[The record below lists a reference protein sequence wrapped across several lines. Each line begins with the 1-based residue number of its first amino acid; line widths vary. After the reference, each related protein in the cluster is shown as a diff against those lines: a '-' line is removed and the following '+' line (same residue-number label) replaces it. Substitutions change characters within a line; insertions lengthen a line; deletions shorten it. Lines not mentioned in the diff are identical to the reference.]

1 MKKIIFLIMTML
13 VFTSCLTKV
22 NVDNKGD
29 LNLSIKWPESSDS
42 KSASKAL
49 LPNTD
54 KILITIYTEAGGN
67 FVEYSQ
73 EITGISAGNT
83 YSAEFKDLTVG
94 NWWINIECKDATGA
108 FISSYSDSV
117 NITNDAPT
125 YMTHIFGSPNKIYSV
140 SSSSS
145 IPDGGVG
152 TISGQTSL
160 AVDVSQT
167 DNTNSTAYAL
177 DTATFY
183 VSEQSDFSTLVSG
196 TPFVRDISGITSMGT
211 ASATVIA
218 SVSPPDITVQSGKTY
233 YWKVKIK
240 NSIGATESSVFSFTV
255 Q

>member
-54 KILITIYTEAGGN
+54 KIRIMVFNDLGTQYIEEINGVSGSS
-67 FVEYSQ
+67 YSV
-73 EITGISAGNT
+73 
-83 YSAEFKDLTVG
+83 EFKDLAEGEWMVDIMCEDSTATV
-94 NWWINIECKDATGA
+94 
-108 FISSYSDSV
+108 ISSYYESIT
-117 NITNDAPT
+117 ITNEKTT
-125 YMTHIFGSPNKIYSV
+125 YITHIFGSPNKIYSV
-140 SSSSS
+140 SSLS
-145 IPDGGVG
+145 ILDGGVATVG
-152 TISGQTSL
+152 SPASIG
-160 AVDVSQT
+160 VDVSQT

-218 SVSPPDITVQSGKTY
+218 SVSAPDITVQSGKTY

-240 NSIGATESSVFSFTV
+240 NSIGSTESSVFSFTV